1 MTDPINFPPNPTV
14 GQRYTAP
21 SGVVYTFDGYGWTV
35 GYYDSS
41 TQELTSVGN
50 VLGQV
55 RTLLQDVDSTSGQ
68 FRYSTDSIITNLNQA
83 MTDLY
88 RMRPDLFLENGFTIP
103 VFNVGALDTP
113 IGIEEQYISPVIMY
127 VVALTQAR
135 DDEQSQDVRAGMFLA
150 TFQKQVLTPGM
161 A

>member
-21 SGVVYTFDGYGWTV
+21 SGVVYTFDGFGWTV
-35 GYYDSS
+35 GYFDSA

-55 RTLLQDVDSTSGQ
+55 RTLLQDVDVMSGQ
-68 FRYSTDSIITNLNQA
+68 YRYSTDSIITNLNQA

-88 RMRPDLFLENGFTIP
+88 RMRPDLFLELGF
-103 VFNVGALDTP
+103 
-113 IGIEEQYISPVIMY
+113 GIEEQYVSPLIMY
-127 VVALTQAR
+127 VVGLTQAR
-135 DDEQSQDVRAGMFLA
+135 DDEQTQDARAGVFLQ
-150 TFQKQVLTPGM
+150 TFQKQVLTPGL